1 MSDNFLSGFAIGAV
15 AIVIIWVCSA
25 IKASIPK
32 PTNMGWFDGSGDWIE
47 VVRIGHSG
55 VTVRHRGYNSHW
67 TFRRC
72 AEDAG
77 WPLSKMLDYLGL
89 PDEKTLKEAGMTMGE
104 WLSQKNQDS

>member
-1 MSDNFLSGFAIGAV
+1 MSDNFLSGFAIGAGV
-15 AIVIIWVCSA
+15 IIVIWVCSA

-32 PTNMGWFDGSGDWIE
+32 PTKMGWLDGSGVWID

-55 VTVRHRGYNSHW
+55 VAVRRQGYNSHW
-67 TFRRC
+67 TFRQC

-89 PDEKTLKEAGMTMGE
+89 PDEKTLKEAGITMGE
-104 WLSQKNQDS
+104 WLSQKK